1 MTRRKVSAGLV
12 KGRYGNRCRIETEVR
27 SIVLRLIT
35 EMEKKPALDDADQ
48 VVGSFWPLPVYKPMV
63 RVAPQAVAIDKN
75 GVSLILAI
83 EAAAVDGTAAPAT
96 PQTYIVAV
104 LDVTSLSDSN
114 NLKVVVAPNMLQY
127 LTRMLIDSGIA
138 QIHVLDMPH
147 ASFDAMTD

>member
-1 MTRRKVSAGLV
+1 V
-12 KGRYGNRCRIETEVR
+12 
-27 SIVLRLIT
+27 
-35 EMEKKPALDDADQ
+35 DDTT
-48 VVGSFWPLPVYKPMV
+48 G
-63 RVAPQAVAIDKN
+63 
-75 GVSLILAI
+75 
-83 EAAAVDGTAAPAT
+83 PAT
-96 PQTYIVAV
+96 PQTYTVAE